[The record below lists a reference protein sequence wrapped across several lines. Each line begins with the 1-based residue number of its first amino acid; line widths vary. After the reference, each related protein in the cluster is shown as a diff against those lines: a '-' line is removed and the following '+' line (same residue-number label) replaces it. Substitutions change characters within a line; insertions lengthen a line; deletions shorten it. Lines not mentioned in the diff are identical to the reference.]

1 MSSRLV
7 PSPLSDVSPSA
18 ALATAE
24 ALAAT
29 GSFLDAIDVLNGAN
43 RTRRDPEIERRLVQL
58 RHQAF
63 DELVAQPPPAP
74 SPRPSTG
81 ELPRVTDGI
90 PTVVPHELTPE
101 LLRSGISSAGCVR
114 VPALVPKP
122 TVDRLIEDIDR
133 AIEGYDAHAAG
144 APVSDTTPW
153 FEPFAPAQ
161 RYRAGA
167 KIGGKRAS
175 VRSGGGAWL
184 VDSPRALYDLVD
196 TFDDVGLAPVITGFL
211 GERPAL
217 SMAKCTLRRVP
228 LDTVGA
234 AWHQD
239 GAFLGKPIRTLNV
252 WIALTHAGR
261 DAPGLDILPRR
272 LEYIVATGTEGA
284 IFPWSVAPA
293 MVEAA
298 SEGTAVCRP
307 IFEPGDALLFDE
319 LFLHR
324 TACEPEM
331 TRERYAIETWL
342 FAPSVYPG
350 KQIPLVF

>member
-1 MSSRLV
+1 V
-7 PSPLSDVSPSA
+7 QSPPPNVSPSPG
-18 ALATAE
+18 LGTAE
-24 ALAAT
+24 ALAAA
-29 GSFLDAIDVLNGAN
+29 GRFLEAVDVLNGAN
-43 RTRRDPEIERRLVQL
+43 RMRRDPEIERRLVRL
-58 RHQAF
+58 RHEAF
-63 DELVAQPPPAP
+63 DELVAQAPPA
-74 SPRPSTG
+74 SPHSATIADPAP
-81 ELPRVTDGI
+81 LTDGI
-90 PTVVPHELTPE
+90 PTVAPHHLTPD

-114 VPALVPKP
+114 IPGLVPKP
-122 TVDRLIEDIDR
+122 RVDRLVEAIDR
-133 AIEGYDAHAAG
+133 AIAGYDAHAAG
-144 APVSDTTPW
+144 APVANTTPW

-167 KIGGKRAS
+167 NIRGKRAS

-184 VDSPRALYDLVD
+184 VDSPRALFDLLD

-228 LDTVGA
+228 LDTVNA

-252 WIALTHAGR
+252 WIALTDAGR

-272 LEYIVATGTEGA
+272 LEYIVDTGTEGA

-298 SEGTAVCRP
+298 SQGTAVCRP
-307 IFEPGDALLFDE
+307 IFEAGDALLFDE

-324 TACEPEM
+324 TACEPQM

-342 FAPSVYPG
+342 FAPSVYPD